1 MAMHRKQ
8 RKEDNQEGQQQEQQD
23 WVGQR
28 EQVVSMAN
36 NLADQDYKKSDDLV
50 SATLVGQ
57 QQHAKFAMKHHQ
69 MSQKIILKKPAPLD
83 LKYHGNQ
90 QRDADDHLK
99 LSRPQFPSGELL
111 LCDDSHTASS
121 SPVIEISNLN
131 LVDQSQTQILYQ
143 QHTHAVDNGII
154 TPNNDDIYRG
164 RSKSLLGSYEESII
178 NGRMS
183 TCPSRP
189 IAFICDLGVISVSG
203 GSDGRFSSSKNNN
216 NNNGGGGKS
225 RKKSQRKFKTPS
237 HVMIPFKAS
246 YYQYGLSS
254 GDFSASGL
262 NVASSSARPDS
273 PLPRSN
279 CSGQSSLLGRVLT
292 SSSQLRTWK
301 QSLEDNSSQLDFSFV
316 SSSPY
321 TGIIQLSDAVSVKS
335 RMSLDAQSSAG
346 NASSVLSTSSPVT
359 SFAKVSSPL
368 GYRIPA
374 RGRLQVM
381 IKNTEHG
388 GSVAKLFFVSYDL
401 SDIPD
406 NQSSVM
412 IRQRQYIKL
421 QDGGRGALRHAI
433 QISFSISRR
442 SCMKRRKSISA
453 KVQTDG
459 SGGDNVQMDE
469 DLELIEEYRYYVSK
483 AMRVVFYPA
492 PPEEEY
498 EIVQDYIRS

>member
-8 RKEDNQEGQQQEQQD
+8 RKEDNQEGQQLQQD
-23 WVGQR
+23 FVGQ
-28 EQVVSMAN
+28 QQQQTVSMAN
-36 NLADQDYKKSDDLV
+36 DLADRDYRKSNGCVD
-50 SATLVGQ
+50 ATFVGQ
-57 QQHAKFAMKHHQ
+57 QQHAKFVMKHQ
-69 MSQKIILKKPAPLD
+69 MSQKIILKKPSPLD
-83 LKYHGNQ
+83 LKYRGI
-90 QRDADDHLK
+90 QRDIDDHLK
-99 LSRPQFPSGELL
+99 SSRPQFPSGELL

-121 SPVIEISNLN
+121 SPVIEIQNLH
-131 LVDQSQTQILYQ
+131 LADQSQTEILYQ
-143 QHTHAVDNGII
+143 QNTLAVDNEVI
-154 TPNNDDIYRG
+154 THNNDDIYRG

-203 GSDGRFSSSKNNN
+203 GSDGRFSSSKNGNINN
-216 NNNGGGGKS
+216 GGGKS

-254 GDFSASGL
+254 CDFSSSGPF
-262 NVASSSARPDS
+262 ASSTARPDS

-279 CSGQSSLLGRVLT
+279 CSSQSSLLGRVLT
-292 SSSQLRTWK
+292 SSQMPTSK
-301 QSLEDNSSQLDFSFV
+301 QSAEENSSQLDFSFV

-335 RMSLDAQSSAG
+335 RMSLDAQSSAR

-453 KVQTDG
+453 KVQADG